1 MSILDIKDLEI
12 QFQTDDGCAKAVNK
26 VNLSLEEGDTL
37 GLVGETGAG
46 KTTTALGIM
55 RLISD
60 PPGKYVGGEIL
71 FHGKNL
77 LEISE
82 TEMRKIRGEQIAMI
96 FQDPMTAL
104 NPVLRVD
111 DQIAEVIR
119 LHAKCSKKEAL
130 TRALKMLETV
140 GIPASRGSD
149 YPHQFS
155 GGMKQRVVIAIALGL

>member
-71 FHGKNL
+71 FQGKNL

-82 TEMRKIRGEQIAMI
+82 AEMRKIRGEQIAMI

-119 LHAKCSKKEAL
+119 LHAKCSKKE
-130 TRALKMLETV
+130 R
-140 GIPASRGSD
+140 
-149 YPHQFS
+149 
-155 GGMKQRVVIAIALGL
+155 